1 MTGFDDVIE
10 RGFQKPSVD
19 ETNKIPKSKPKP
31 ENQTSILELVEGL
44 NLGGLSNNLNPD
56 MKEKV
61 LVPLANLLDKY
72 GLSESIGEST
82 TAQAGMGLFSLL
94 GDIAPVIKGLA
105 DYVSG
110 QKNRLSAEDSAFLE
124 KIKESQ
130 SNGEFADLFN
140 SDSSAEE
147 ETKQE
152 PPKQNNV
159 IGPNGENLSS
169 INMNLQAVDWWSV
182 MGVENPEEKLIK
194 KMPKAAQTYMAKNA
208 GQKLPQFGSAG
219 EKPTITGLPT
229 LDDLAAEIGMS
240 VDDLD
245 NPTNSESQSENKNEI
260 VGVDLES
267 VDFTNEES
275 DELLSNIDLDE
286 IYNIDFESE
295 D

>member
-19 ETNKIPKSKPKP
+19 ETNKIPKSKPKS

-140 SDSSAEE
+140 SDSSGEE
-147 ETKQE
+147 EIKQE
-152 PPKQNNV
+152 TSQQNNV

-182 MGVENPEEKLIK
+182 MGVENPEQKLIR

-208 GQKLPQFGSAG
+208 SQDLPQFGSAG
-219 EKPTITGLPT
+219 EKPSIMGLPT
-229 LDDLAAEIGMS
+229 LDELAAQIGKS

-245 NPTNSESQSENKNEI
+245 NPTNSESKSENKNAI
-260 VGVDLES
+260 VGVDLDNF
-267 VDFTNEES
+267 DFTNEES
-275 DELLSNIDLDE
+275 DELLANLDLDE
-286 IYNIDFESE
+286 IYSIDFESE